1 MRAGGAAVVHLSPHA
16 GGEPDVGVDNAGGIA
31 TMIAALVELGH
42 RRIAFLAG
50 PSALFVARD
59 RLAGYRIGLAEAG
72 IAFDPALVLRTSFDR
87 AGGAL
92 GVDTLL
98 AGDARF
104 TAIACATDLL
114 ALGALERLAEQG
126 IEVPGAVSL
135 AGFDDIAIA
144 ALTAPALST
153 VRLPLR
159 ELGRLGYVHAGRVL
173 EGVEP
178 AHEVLPTELVLRRS
192 TGRPAAVALP
202 DARRTD
208 SRVAS

>member
-1 MRAGGAAVVHLSPHA
+1 MRADGAAVVHLSPHA

-31 TMIAALVELGH
+31 TMISALVELGH

-59 RLAGYRIGLAEAG
+59 RVAGYRLGLADAG
-72 IAFDPALVLRTSFDR
+72 IAFDPELVIRTSFDR

-98 AGDARF
+98 AGGAPF
-104 TAIACATDLL
+104 TAIACANDLL
-114 ALGALERLAEQG
+114 ALGALERLAELG
-126 IEVPGAVSL
+126 IDVPDEVSL

-144 ALTAPALST
+144 AMTAPALST

-173 EGVEP
+173 DGVKAE
-178 AHEVLPTELVLRRS
+178 HVVLPTELVMRGS
-192 TGRPAAVALP
+192 TGRPPAVALP
-202 DARRTD
+202 NAHRADA
-208 SRVAS
+208 RVAS

>member
-1 MRAGGAAVVHLSPHA
+1 
-16 GGEPDVGVDNAGGIA
+16 
-31 TMIAALVELGH
+31 
-42 RRIAFLAG
+42 
-50 PSALFVARD
+50 LFVARD

-72 IAFDPALVLRTSFDR
+72 IAFDPALVVRTPFDR

-104 TAIACATDLL
+104 SAIACANDLL
-114 ALGALERLAEQG
+114 ALGVLERLAERG
-126 IEVPGAVSL
+126 IDVPGEVSL

-144 ALTAPALST
+144 AMTAPALST

-173 EGVEP
+173 EGIEA
-178 AHEVLPTELVLRRS
+178 AHEILPTELVLRGS
-192 TGRPAAVALP
+192 TGRPSAVVLP

-208 SRVAS
+208 RRAAS

>member
-1 MRAGGAAVVHLSPHA
+1 LAA
-16 GGEPDVGVDNAGGIA
+16 
-31 TMIAALVELGH
+31 
-42 RRIAFLAG
+42 
-50 PSALFVARD
+50 
-59 RLAGYRIGLAEAG
+59 
-72 IAFDPALVLRTSFDR
+72 
-87 AGGAL
+87 
-92 GVDTLL
+92 
-98 AGDARF
+98 
-104 TAIACATDLL
+104 
-114 ALGALERLAEQG
+114 QG

-144 ALTAPALST
+144 AMTAPALST